1 MKNVDFRRQISILN
15 ELLISIEERNKIEME
30 KNSNYLLG
38 YIEKLE
44 LDKIKITEYFENHI
58 KLTREKQKDEIESI
72 EKKHMENIEILQKQH
87 HLVISNIRLLKKGNI
102 LQNN

>member
-44 LDKIKITEYFENHI
+44 LDKIKITEYFENYI

-87 HLVISNIRLLKKGNI
+87 HLVISNIRLLKKDNI
-102 LQNN
+102 LRNN